1 MNSVEL
7 IENEV
12 FGILDEISGI
22 FSVKI
27 TEQVREFLT
36 VTDGED
42 SLQIV
47 LRGHLYVEYEL
58 ERLLRHNIENPDSI
72 LTNRFMFM
80 NKLNLATALGLLP
93 ESKKKAYKKLNDL
106 RNKYAHK
113 IRFEVSDKDLEDF
126 ISVMDREVKDDFVEK
141 HKGVHVAD
149 TNLKLKHALSA
160 LWTDASRT
168 VYFRE
173 IEKYK
178 ETMEFVRELSGVF
191 DGNREEFLNFK
202 KQKLLEL
209 KGRIEFITDE
219 Y

>member
-93 ESKKKAYKKLNDL
+93 ESKKRLI
-106 RNKYAHK
+106 K
-113 IRFEVSDKDLEDF
+113 IK
-126 ISVMDREVKDDFVEK
+126 
-141 HKGVHVAD
+141 
-149 TNLKLKHALSA
+149 
-160 LWTDASRT
+160 
-168 VYFRE
+168 
-173 IEKYK
+173 
-178 ETMEFVRELSGVF
+178 
-191 DGNREEFLNFK
+191 
-202 KQKLLEL
+202 
-209 KGRIEFITDE
+209 
-219 Y
+219 